1 MSLVSNSALSFVQ
14 LLKKKEWVA
23 KNKMKTKEE
32 GNILLNRQFV
42 LVQRAAGA
50 QSTGFLLLEKTDP
63 PLELLDAILSSITN
77 GKMGRRDATLK
88 SSFQVFILQHQK
100 SLFSHTHTHT
110 DTERETSE

>member
-63 PLELLDAILSSITN
+63 PSNSSTRSFLQLQMAKWD
-77 GKMGRRDATLK
+77 GATP
-88 SSFQVFILQHQK
+88 I
-100 SLFSHTHTHT
+100 
-110 DTERETSE
+110 